1 MLSENI
7 LHFTGFLT
15 SWKKNVSSTTKCQCT
30 QFTQLYYSYL
40 QSIARPLGQ
49 PSVVFTIDKAWDPSL
64 QALMILAGRNQS
76 VQNIYLKEE
85 HKKTHQMTYK
95 PSYIMYLSRV
105 NMWTTLTFLFVPHIH
120 IPKKKKK
127 NTQLRVDPLSPPQLL
142 VVLTISIYP
151 VDNNFQNLL
160 KCFVPFD
167 RKCTYLFKLLRL
179 SINYHQGGRPKQK
192 YILQVT
198 FASKC
203 TYYKEYFPDPS
214 DLCLQSK
221 LRVVLYNVTG

>member
-1 MLSENI
+1 MLLGRTNVFSINNTKSVKRFVEERKGVVWKY
-7 LHFTGFLT
+7 LAFHRLT

-127 NTQLRVDPLSPPQLL
+127 KHTTSCWPPLPSS
-142 VVLTISIYP
+142 TASGT
-151 VDNNFQNLL
+151 DN
-160 KCFVPFD
+160 
-167 RKCTYLFKLLRL
+167 
-179 SINYHQGGRPKQK
+179 
-192 YILQVT
+192 
-198 FASKC
+198 
-203 TYYKEYFPDPS
+203 
-214 DLCLQSK
+214 
-221 LRVVLYNVTG
+221 